1 MALASLEYRF
11 PVLNIERGI
20 RTWPFFFR
28 RIHGTLFVDT
38 GNAWDK
44 HTTIRDFKTGV
55 GGEVKLVLNLAYRL
69 TGLIFRLGV
78 AYGLDDEGVLRGYL
92 ATGNA
97 F

>member
-11 PVLNIERGI
+11 PIVNIERGI

-28 RIHGTLFVDT
+28 RIHGTFFADT

-44 HTTIRDFKTGV
+44 STQIKDFKTGV
-55 GGEVKLVLNLAYRL
+55 GGEIKLDMNLAYYARFPL
-69 TGLIFRLGV
+69 RLGI

-92 ATGNA
+92 AVGNA